1 MAAYIQ
7 SEQVAMLALS
17 RVQVPQLALIREL
30 MDSVGSA
37 QELLENATNIG
48 DIGPGAT
55 PRLRQLLC
63 DRSLVE
69 LAEKEM
75 EFIASKGIKLVCF
88 GDEAYPC
95 RLAEC
100 ADAPL
105 VLHSLGNADLNARH
119 IVSIVGTRH
128 ATEYGK
134 ALCEN
139 FVADLAR
146 FAPGTLIVSGLA
158 YGIDVCAHRAAL
170 KAGLPTIGVL
180 AHGLDRIYPGAHRAT
195 AKQMLENG
203 GLLTEF
209 MSGTNSFPSNFVQR
223 NRIVA
228 GMADAT
234 VVVES
239 ASKGGS
245 LITASLALGYDRD
258 CFAFPGRVNDQYS
271 QGCNELVS
279 RNRAALITSA
289 YDFVEAMNWDVA
301 TAKKSPEERQIE
313 LFPDLSPD
321 ESAVMTALRD
331 SSDGLQVNQ
340 MVVQLNIPINR
351 LLPLL
356 FEMEMKGLVKA
367 VAGGCYRAVMM

>member
-1 MAAYIQ
+1 
-7 SEQVAMLALS
+7 MLALS
-17 RVQVPQLALIREL
+17 RVQVSQLALIREL
-30 MDSVGSA
+30 IETVGSA
-37 QELLENATNIG
+37 KELLENADNIG
-48 DIGPGAT
+48 DIVPGAS
-55 PRLRQLLC
+55 PRLCELLC

-75 EFIASKGIKLVCF
+75 EFIETKGIKLICF
-88 GDEAYPC
+88 GDEAYPY

-105 VLHSLGNADLNARH
+105 VLHSLGDVDLNARR

-128 ATEYGK
+128 ASEYGK

-170 KAGLPTIGVL
+170 KAGLPTVGVL
-180 AHGLDRIYPGAHRAT
+180 AHGLDRIYPNAHRTT

-209 MSGTNSFPSNFVQR
+209 MSGTEPFPSNFLQR

-245 LITASLALGYDRD
+245 LITASLAMGYDRD

-289 YDFVEAMNWDVA
+289 YDFVEAMNWETT
-301 TAKKSPEERQIE
+301 TAKKSAEELQTE
-313 LFPDLSPD
+313 LFPNLSP
-321 ESAVMTALRD
+321 EETAVMIALREN
-331 SSDGLQVNQ
+331 SDGLQVNQ
-340 MVVQLNIPINR
+340 MVVQLNIPINK

>member
-1 MAAYIQ
+1 MSGLLIT
-7 SEQVAMLALS
+7 EQVAMLALS
-17 RVQVPQLALIREL
+17 RVQVPQLALVRQLIQE
-30 MDSVGSA
+30 VGSA
-37 QELLENATNIG
+37 KELLENASNIQ
-48 DIGPGAT
+48 DILPEAT
-55 PRLRQLLC
+55 PRLAAMLA
-63 DRSLVE
+63 DRSLIE
-69 LAEKEM
+69 HAEREI
-75 EFIASKGIKLVCF
+75 EFIAKNGIKLLCW
-88 GDEAYPC
+88 GSEDYPC

-100 ADAPL
+100 DDAPL
-105 VLHSLGNADLNARH
+105 VLHSMGNVDLNARH
-119 IVSIVGTRH
+119 VVSIVGTRH
-128 ATEYGK
+128 ASEYGK

-139 FVADLAR
+139 FVADLAK

-158 YGIDVCAHRAAL
+158 YGIDICAHRAAL
-170 KAGLPTIGVL
+170 KAGLPTAGVL
-180 AHGLDRIYPGAHRAT
+180 AHGLDRIYPGAHRTT

-209 MSGTNSFPSNFVQR
+209 MSGTESLKPFFVQR

-245 LITASLALGYDRD
+245 LITASLANSYARD

-279 RNRAALITSA
+279 RNKAALITSA
-289 YDFVEAMNWDVA
+289 YDFVEAMNWEVA
-301 TAKKSPEERQIE
+301 AKKKSAEELQTE
-313 LFPDLSPD
+313 LFPNLSPD
-321 ESAVMTALRD
+321 EAAVMEALRAD
-331 SSDGLQVNQ
+331 SDGLQVNQ

-367 VAGGCYRAVMM
+367 VAGGCYRTMMM

>member
-1 MAAYIQ
+1 MAANILN
-7 SEQVAMLALS
+7 EQVAMLALS

-30 MDSVGSA
+30 IETVGSA
-37 QELLENATNIG
+37 KELLENAANIS
-48 DIGPGAT
+48 DIVPGAS

-75 EFIASKGIKLVCF
+75 EFIESKGIKLICF
-88 GDEAYPC
+88 GDEVYPT
-95 RLAEC
+95 RLAQC

-105 VLHSLGNADLNARH
+105 VLHSLGNVDLNARR

-128 ATEYGK
+128 ASEYGK
-134 ALCEN
+134 SLCEN

-146 FAPGTLIVSGLA
+146 LVPGTLIVSGLA

-209 MSGTNSFPSNFVQR
+209 MSGMEPFPSNFLQR

-289 YDFVEAMNWDVA
+289 YDFVEAMNWEAAA
-301 TAKKSPEERQIE
+301 TKKSADDLQTE

-321 ESAVMTALRD
+321 ETAVMTALREN
-331 SSDGLQVNQ
+331 SDGLQVNQ

-367 VAGGCYRAVMM
+367 VAGGCYRAMIM

>member
-1 MAAYIQ
+1 MAANILN
-7 SEQVAMLALS
+7 EQVAMLALS

-30 MDSVGSA
+30 VETVGSA
-37 QELLENATNIG
+37 KELLENANNIG
-48 DIGPGAT
+48 DIVPGAS

-75 EFIASKGIKLVCF
+75 EFIESKGIKLISF
-88 GDEAYPC
+88 GDEAYPS

-105 VLHSLGNADLNARH
+105 VLHSLGNANLNARR

-128 ATEYGK
+128 ASEYGK

-146 FAPGTLIVSGLA
+146 FAPDTLIVSGLA

-209 MSGTNSFPSNFVQR
+209 MSGTESLRPFFVQR

-239 ASKGGS
+239 AAKGGS

-289 YDFVEAMNWDVA
+289 YDFVEAMNWETAA
-301 TAKKSPEERQIE
+301 TKKSAEELQTE

-321 ESAVMTALRD
+321 ESAVMATLREN
-331 SSDGLQVNQ
+331 SDGLQVNQ
-340 MVVQLNIPINR
+340 MVVQLNIPINK

-356 FEMEMKGLVKA
+356 FEMEMKGFVKA
-367 VAGGCYRAVMM
+367 VAGGCYRAMMM

>member
-1 MAAYIQ
+1 MGIHVT
-7 SEQVAMLALS
+7 SEKVAMLALS
-17 RVQVPQLALIREL
+17 RVQVSQLALIREL
-30 MDSVGSA
+30 IETVGSA
-37 QELLENATNIG
+37 KELLENAANIG
-48 DIGPGAT
+48 DIVPEAS

-63 DRSLVE
+63 DSSLIE

-75 EFIASKGIKLVCF
+75 EFIETKDIKLICF
-88 GDEAYPC
+88 GDEAYPH
-95 RLAEC
+95 RLTEC

-105 VLHSLGNADLNARH
+105 VLHSLGNANLNARR

-128 ATEYGK
+128 ASEYGK

-139 FVADLAR
+139 FVANLAR
-146 FAPGTLIVSGLA
+146 FAPDTLIVSGLA

-170 KAGLPTIGVL
+170 KAGLPTVGVL

-209 MSGTNSFPSNFVQR
+209 MSGTESLKPFFVQR

-228 GMADAT
+228 GLADAT

-289 YDFVEAMNWDVA
+289 YDFVEAMNWEV
-301 TAKKSPEERQIE
+301 TTTKKSGEDLQTE
-313 LFPDLSPD
+313 LFPDLSSD
-321 ESAVMTALRD
+321 ESAVMNALREN
-331 SSDGLQVNQ
+331 SDGLQVNQ
-340 MVVQLNIPINR
+340 MVVLLNIPINR

-367 VAGGCYRAVMM
+367 VAGGCYRSMMM